1 VDISRPNNSYCFY
14 VFYVRLMDVPVSFVQ
29 LRRPRSSPLRRR
41 DNEMPS
47 VMAGPSRLTNSTQIN
62 LNDIPPAQPSVEE
75 DEEQDQHPT
84 PRMNTT
90 STLLPTPNLAGR
102 LRELIQLVPNGSAS
116 NVTPIVHQPPSPA
129 FHESDFENDSTSGGH
144 SRARESLRDIFSKA
158 LREPGDTPQKG
169 RPRSSSDTTASESD
183 ALPASVN
190 SRRKLCVS

>member
-1 VDISRPNNSYCFY
+1 
-14 VFYVRLMDVPVSFVQ
+14 MDVPVSFVQ

-90 STLLPTPNLAGR
+90 SALLPTPNLAGR

-116 NVTPIVHQPPSPA
+116 NATPIVHPPSPA

-190 SRRKLCVS
+190 SRRKSYVS